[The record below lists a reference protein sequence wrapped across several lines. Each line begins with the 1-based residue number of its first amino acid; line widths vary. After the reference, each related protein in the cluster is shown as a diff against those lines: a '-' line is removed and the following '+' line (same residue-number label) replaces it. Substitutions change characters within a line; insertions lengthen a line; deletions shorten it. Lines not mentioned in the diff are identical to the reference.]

1 MTRLEYNGL
10 LWEQAPDGTIQW
22 WNAQQQQWWRW
33 GNDAPPDFPSPPPQF
48 LQPSGYTDTASRN
61 DPLGFVAVAGGVL
74 MVLGSFLPWATVD
87 GVLGNQSV
95 SGMEGDG
102 VITVVLGLV
111 AAALGVVAVIRGGG
125 IGKGIGILLVAAL
138 AGLILAIDW
147 AQIEDLAADSIFEDV
162 ISFNTGIGM
171 YTIAV
176 AVIVALAG
184 GILTLSRRRT

>member
-1 MTRLEYNGL
+1 MPR
-10 LWEQAPDGTIQW
+10 
-22 WNAQQQQWWRW
+22 
-33 GNDAPPDFPSPPPQF
+33 
-48 LQPSGYTDTASRN
+48 
-61 DPLGFVAVAGGVL
+61 AVAGGVL

-102 VITVVLGLV
+102 VITLVLGLA

-138 AGLILAIDW
+138 AGIILAIDW
-147 AQIEDLAADSIFEDV
+147 TQIENLASDSIFEDV

-176 AVIVALAG
+176 AVALALVG
-184 GILTLSRRRT
+184 GILTLSRRRN

>member
-1 MTRLEYNGL
+1 MTRLEHNGL
-10 LWEQAPDGTIQW
+10 LWERAPDGTIQW

-33 GNDAPPDFPSPPPQF
+33 GNDAPPDFPSPPPQM
-48 LQPSGYTDTASRN
+48 LQPTGQFATASRT

-102 VITVVLGLV
+102 VITLVLGLV

-138 AGLILAIDW
+138 AGIILAIDW
-147 AQIEDLAADSIFEDV
+147 TQIEDLAGDSIFEDV

-176 AVIVALAG
+176 AVALALVG
-184 GILTLSRRRT
+184 GILTLARRRT